1 MNKSGGYKWKWTVS
15 ILFICLFCF
24 VCLLKNILHK
34 PLSHSDHVLSIS
46 NEASVCEI
54 HTDKLAGGNT
64 QIQDT
69 VWTHNTGGACWWHHL
84 NIHHHPV
91 ALGKAEP
98 SNKKAFITADILLR
112 VKTGSHSLPEVWSI
126 WNRPEIRHAFFKNVT
141 LNPIKVYFA
150 SSGNEEGLS
159 LESSAKV
166 WRGQKL
172 SSLSPPYIPQH
183 LSPSLLSFT
192 SRECLIDCF

>member
-34 PLSHSDHVLSIS
+34 PLSHSDHVLSIL

-69 VWTHNTGGACWWHHL
+69 VWMHSTGGACWWHHP

-112 VKTGSHSLPEVWSI
+112 VKTGSHFRQWVYACMCVKPYSI
-126 WNRPEIRHAFFKNVT
+126 QK
-141 LNPIKVYFA
+141 
-150 SSGNEEGLS
+150 
-159 LESSAKV
+159 SSAKEGGIYILHDF
-166 WRGQKL
+166 RGWTL
-172 SSLSPPYIPQH
+172 VSI
-183 LSPSLLSFT
+183 
-192 SRECLIDCF
+192 IN